1 MRQDDGAGK
10 LIQFTILDAMILIA
24 IVALGLH
31 VFRHSP
37 LRQHDLF
44 PGGIEGWA
52 MRAESVFQVP
62 ASVGPLVILI
72 QFFRGRTHRLL
83 PGELAWLVCA
93 MVPLVFYLGVGL
105 ATDWALFEWIWPHHF
120 FHPFVLLCAVG
131 GVVGHFRAG
140 RPKHWSHRLGLVMLV
155 ALGVPAVLRIATWFL

>member
-1 MRQDDGAGK
+1 MSQDEGAGK
-10 LIQFTILDAMILIA
+10 LIPFTILDAMILIA
-24 IVALGLH
+24 IVALDLY

-62 ASVGPLVILI
+62 ASVGPLVILV

-83 PGELAWLVCA
+83 P
-93 MVPLVFYLGVGL
+93 
-105 ATDWALFEWIWPHHF
+105 
-120 FHPFVLLCAVG
+120 
-131 GVVGHFRAG
+131 
-140 RPKHWSHRLGLVMLV
+140 SHE
-155 ALGVPAVLRIATWFL
+155 